1 MNCEFKA
8 EDFEQV
14 SEVKEL
20 AFMFGLKVSGRKEDV
35 INRINNYLREKNEI

>member
-1 MNCEFKA
+1 MICEFKA

-20 AFMFGLKVSGRKEDV
+20 ALMFGLKVSGRKEDV